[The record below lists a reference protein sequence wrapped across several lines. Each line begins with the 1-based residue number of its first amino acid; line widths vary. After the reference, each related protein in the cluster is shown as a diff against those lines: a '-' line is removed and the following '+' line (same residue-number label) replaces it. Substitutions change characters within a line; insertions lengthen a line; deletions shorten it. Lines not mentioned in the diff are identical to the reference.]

1 MTGHEARRE
10 APRVEG
16 RCDAAR
22 ATTGGLGWTNPHPPA
37 ELDAPAIEGAEARDC
52 R

>member
-10 APRVEG
+10 AARVEG

-22 ATTGGLGWTNPHPPA
+22 ATTGRLGWTNP
-37 ELDAPAIEGAEARDC
+37 ELDAPATEGAEARDC